1 MRPRKEIRGLVQQE
15 GEEDPKAPGLTDEEV
30 AQALVYVGGQ
40 TDVETN
46 DLLDNVS
53 DRHVARTVLCK
64 S

>member
-1 MRPRKEIRGLVQQE
+1 MRPRKEIQALDQQK

-46 DLLDNVS
+46 DLLDDVS
-53 DRHVARTVLCK
+53 DNHVARTVL
-64 S
+64 SNS